1 MSAGEVI
8 GSELLRGWEC
18 YPSNLHA
25 LFPQTN
31 LDHYQHRIKDDAT
44 RLFNPSSTDIRFVTV
59 RSTSA
64 PQGSTEAAELYSITD
79 HVTNEAQV
87 EEILI
92 VCISHLNHC

>member
-1 MSAGEVI
+1 MSASEAI

-18 YPSNLHA
+18 YPSNLPA

-31 LDHYQHRIKDDAT
+31 LYHYQHRIKHDAT

-59 RSTSA
+59 PYTFA
-64 PQGSTEAAELYSITD
+64 PQGSTEAAELYSIKD
-79 HVTNEAQV
+79 NVTNEAQV

-92 VCISHLNHC
+92 VCISHLNYC

>member
-1 MSAGEVI
+1 MSASEVI
-8 GSELLRGWEC
+8 RSELLRGWEC
-18 YPSNLHA
+18 YPSNLPA

-31 LDHYQHRIKDDAT
+31 LGHYQHRIKHDAT
-44 RLFNPSSTDIRFVTV
+44 TLFNPSYTDIRFVTV

-64 PQGSTEAAELYSITD
+64 PQGSTEAAELHSIID
-79 HVTNEAQV
+79 NVTNEAQV